1 MKSIKKQTI
10 QLSLI
15 LSLGLAPLSLQSCS
29 NAYYGAMEKVG
40 IHKRDIMVDRVE
52 AAKDAQQDAQQ
63 QFKSALEQF
72 ESVVHL
78 QQTDLKQAYEKL
90 NAEYEE
96 SLQAAEAVSKRIDK
110 VKAVSAALFEEWKD
124 ELAEYQ
130 NASYRR
136 SSEKQLNKTKIRY
149 KKMIENM
156 QQAEASMAPVLVIF
170 KDNVLF
176 LKHNLNAQAIG
187 TLQGEFSVLQG
198 EIDTLIKK
206 MNVAIAS
213 SNSFIA
219 EIRQ

>member
-1 MKSIKKQTI
+1 MNNMKKQTV
-10 QLSLI
+10 QLSL
-15 LSLGLAPLSLQSCS
+15 LLTLGLAPLALQGCS
-29 NAYYGAMEKVG
+29 NAYYSAMEKVG
-40 IHKRDIMVDRVE
+40 VHKRDIMVDRVE
-52 AAKDAQQDAQQ
+52 AAKDAQQEAQE

-72 ESVVHL
+72 DAVVHL
-78 QQTDLKQAYEKL
+78 QQTDLKKAYEKL

-96 SLQAAEAVSKRIDK
+96 SLQAAETVSKRIDK
-110 VKAVSAALFEEWKD
+110 VEAVSAALFAEWEE

-130 NASYRR
+130 NADYRR
-136 SSEKQLNKTKIRY
+136 SSEKQLEKTRIRY
-149 KKMIENM
+149 KKMIGNM
-156 QQAEASMAPVLVIF
+156 QQAEASMEPVLVIF

-198 EIDTLIKK
+198 EINKLIKK

-219 EIRQ
+219 GIRQ